1 MKGDAA
7 LVSAEPHA
15 HVVAAVVKW
24 SHEFIEQ
31 PHDVFGGL
39 PVCPFAKAA
48 RLKDTIRFEVHSFA
62 MGDPLDTDGDIMV
75 LVRDFAQQARSGA
88 IETLFVVHP
97 DRAEGVRDLEAFVQR
112 LNERLAAG
120 ELRELQAFEAH
131 PESNFS
137 VGGVYT
143 RRSPY
148 PSFQILSRR
157 LLKNGSD
164 SLLGSSYYEHFTP
177 DMLRAVGM
185 PRP

>member
-1 MKGDAA
+1 MKGAA
-7 LVSAEPHA
+7 PLVSAEPNA
-15 HVVAAVVKW
+15 QIVAAVVKW
-24 SHEFIEQ
+24 SQEFIEQ
-31 PHDVFGGL
+31 PHGTFGGL

-48 RLKDTIRFEVHSFA
+48 RLKETIRFEVRSYA
-62 MGDPLDTDGDIMV
+62 MDDPLDTDGQIMA
-75 LVRDFAQQARSGA
+75 LVQDFAQQARSGA

-97 DRAEGVRDLEAFVQR
+97 DRAEGEQDLEAFVER

-120 ELRELQAFEAH
+120 DLRDFQAFEAH

-137 VGGVYT
+137 IGGVYT

-148 PSFQILSRR
+148 PSFQVLGRR

-164 SLLGSSYYEHFTP
+164 SLLGSAYYERFTP
-177 DMLRAVGM
+177 DMLHAVGM

>member
-1 MKGDAA
+1 VS
-7 LVSAEPHA
+7 LVSAEPQA

-24 SHEFIEQ
+24 SQEFIEQ

-48 RLKDTIRFEVHSFA
+48 RLKDT
-62 MGDPLDTDGDIMV
+62 
-75 LVRDFAQQARSGA
+75 
-88 IETLFVVHP
+88 VHP

-112 LNERLAAG
+112 LNERLATS
-120 ELRELQAFEAH
+120 ELREFQAFEAH
-131 PESNFS
+131 PESHFS

-164 SLLGSSYYEHFTP
+164 SLLGSSYYERFTP

>member
-1 MKGDAA
+1 MTRSI
-7 LVSAEPHA
+7 L
-15 HVVAAVVKW
+15 
-24 SHEFIEQ
+24 
-31 PHDVFGGL
+31 
-39 PVCPFAKAA
+39 
-48 RLKDTIRFEVHSFA
+48 T
-62 MGDPLDTDGDIMV
+62 
-75 LVRDFAQQARSGA
+75 ARSWSSCG
-88 IETLFVVHP
+88 ISRSRL
-97 DRAEGVRDLEAFVQR
+97 EGVRA
-112 LNERLAAG
+112 
-120 ELRELQAFEAH
+120 LRELQAFEAH

>member
-1 MKGDAA
+1 LRAA
-7 LVSAEPHA
+7 APLVSSEPQA
-15 HVVAAVVKW
+15 DVVAAVEKW
-24 SHEFIEQ
+24 SQEFIEQ

-48 RLKDTIRFEVHSFA
+48 RLKDSIRFEVRSFA
-62 MGDPLDTDGDIMV
+62 MDDPLDTDGPIMS
-75 LVRDFAQQARSGA
+75 LVREFAREARSGV
-88 IETLFVVHP
+88 IETLFVIHP
-97 DRAEGVRDLEAFVQR
+97 DRARRVQDLEAFVQR

-120 ELRELQAFEAH
+120 ELREFQAFEAH
-131 PESNFS
+131 PESHFS

-157 LLKNGSD
+157 LLKSGSD
-164 SLLGSSYYEHFTP
+164 SLLGSSYYERFTP